1 MQRSRSNLGSNSS
14 SVALELDSPVISLL
28 NDNWLDSK
36 HKGEIKTLKGT
47 HSETKAHD
55 VMPLKGSRVKP
66 EHMKVQLQL
75 ETDLTWRVIAVFCFK
90 TRPVRESVCVCVCEW
105 ETKSAGIRWQPQV
118 SFLPSMK
125 STNATQ
131 PEESYEMEMSLKVQ
145 LMNAQKQPSNIK
157 REICKAI
164 EVSFIQLF
172 LIRSDSWDQPS
183 RYVPP
188 ERLCFYKQSLLWL
201 LSWLGPRA
209 GPPRSLLP

>member
-66 EHMKVQLQL
+66 EHMKVQLRL

-90 TRPVRESVCVCVCEW
+90 TRPVRETVCVCVCLWVRDRERW
-105 ETKSAGIRWQPQV
+105 NKVAASGFLFTFHEIHKRHAARGILWDGDEPQGAADERSEAAKHYKNRDLQSHWSELHPVV
-118 SFLPSMK
+118 S
-125 STNATQ
+125 N
-131 PEESYEMEMSLKVQ
+131 
-145 LMNAQKQPSNIK
+145 
-157 REICKAI
+157 
-164 EVSFIQLF
+164 
-172 LIRSDSWDQPS
+172 
-183 RYVPP
+183 
-188 ERLCFYKQSLLWL
+188 
-201 LSWLGPRA
+201 
-209 GPPRSLLP
+209 